1 MIDPNT
7 IENLIGGAPVSE
19 QLDNALNRLA
29 DKDHSHEEYITRD
42 EFNILKK
49 QVDMLLDL
57 VGDMS
62 VADQISAAI
71 NNIK

>member
-7 IENLIGGAPVSE
+7 IENLIGDAPVSE

-29 DKDHSHEEYITRD
+29 DKDHSHEEYIIRD

-49 QVDMLLDL
+49 QVDTLLDL

>member
-7 IENLIGGAPVSE
+7 IENLIGDAPVSE

-62 VADQISAAI
+62 VGDQISAAI

>member
-1 MIDPNT
+1 MFDPNT
-7 IENLIGGAPVSE
+7 IENLIGDTPVSE

-49 QVDMLLDL
+49 QVEMLLDL
-57 VGDMS
+57 VGDKS

>member
-7 IENLIGGAPVSE
+7 IENLIGDTHVSE

-49 QVDMLLDL
+49 
-57 VGDMS
+57 
-62 VADQISAAI
+62 
-71 NNIK
+71 